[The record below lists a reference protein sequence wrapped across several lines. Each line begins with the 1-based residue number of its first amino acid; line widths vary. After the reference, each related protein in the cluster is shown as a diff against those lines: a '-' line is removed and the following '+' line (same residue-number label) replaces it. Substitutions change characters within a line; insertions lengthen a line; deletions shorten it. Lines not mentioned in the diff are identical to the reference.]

1 MASTKITSAAVDSPS
16 VPQKGRCRLCRTFGR
31 TEIAISNGDVQLVKC
46 KACGVGFV
54 DPLPSPAS
62 IATHFKEHYI
72 TDDLRLEQVYG
83 ELRREALT
91 LIAAQVQRRKS
102 GGRVLDI
109 GCAGGYFLDRYFR
122 SVEWQKFG
130 VEPSR
135 YAVRRAL
142 ERNIRTYEGEVL
154 SVDLPA
160 QFFDVITVAG
170 VLPYFRDPRE
180 ELRVL
185 RHSLKPDGLL
195 VLELPLGATQVW
207 RHTTTLGRMT
217 GGGTRS
223 IFDSP
228 HLFFYDSSSLRLLLR
243 ETGFREEGMLPS
255 PGNRQTHKLQD
266 LLFGSYYRTSRLLS
280 WLSRGIVTLG
290 PGLIMCAAPVHN

>member
-1 MASTKITSAAVDSPS
+1 MASSEIASAAVDSPS
-16 VPQKGRCRLCRTFGR
+16 LFQKSRCRLCRASGHI
-31 TEIAISNGDVQLVKC
+31 EIAVSNGDVQLVKC

-102 GGRVLDI
+102 GGRILDI

-130 VEPSR
+130 VEPSG

-154 SVDLPA
+154 SVDLPL

-170 VLPYFRDPRE
+170 VLPYFREPRQ
-180 ELRVL
+180 ELSAL
-185 RHSLKPDGLL
+185 RDSLKPDGLL

-228 HLFFYDSSSLRLLLR
+228 HLFFYDSPSLGLLLR
-243 ETGFREEGMLPS
+243 ETGFREEGVFPS
-255 PGNRQTHKLQD
+255 PGNRQAQKFQD
-266 LLFGSYYRTSRLLS
+266 LLFGSYYQTSRLLS
-280 WLSRGIVTLG
+280 WLSRGTIMLG
-290 PGLIMCAAPVHN
+290 PGLVMCAAPVRS